1 MATGSEYVVPRREG
15 RAISETVKSSLP
27 SARVTLVLGGTRSG
41 KSHFAES
48 LVLATGAGVYLA
60 TAEGRDDEMRARIQ
74 EHQNR
79 RAEVWQTI
87 EEPLDLVAALQR
99 ADATGK
105 SILLDCLT
113 LWLSNVMA
121 ADRTVAHEI
130 SALTTCL
137 HDVDG
142 PLVIVS
148 NEVGQG
154 IVPDNAVAR
163 RFRDYAGQLNQ
174 AVAAASDRVFLMTA
188 GLPAQLK

>member
-99 ADATGK
+99 ADATGNRSS
-105 SILLDCLT
+105 SI
-113 LWLSNVMA
+113 A
-121 ADRTVAHEI
+121 
-130 SALTTCL
+130 
-137 HDVDG
+137 
-142 PLVIVS
+142 
-148 NEVGQG
+148 
-154 IVPDNAVAR
+154 
-163 RFRDYAGQLNQ
+163 
-174 AVAAASDRVFLMTA
+174 
-188 GLPAQLK
+188 